1 MSTTTQDEDLD
12 DTMTI
17 TDGEGDDGTPNP
29 DGEDRGDIVAA
40 DKPLDPKAVQ
50 RLAAEADAE
59 DDGAA
64 EGKTGK
70 PMPSMI
76 PKARF
81 DEVNDTAKELRR
93 QNELL
98 MQALAGQGKLP
109 ASAAPAPAAEAEPVD
124 VDKLEADYVT
134 ALLDGNTEEALKLR
148 RTINAELRRQAT
160 DDAVEVQTKQTEAQ
174 AFAAEVQAIYADY
187 PELDNKGTKA
197 DAAAIA
203 EVVEWRDFLV
213 DRKGLPY
220 HTALRQAADRVA
232 AARGWDKADGD
243 EPKPTN
249 TRTEEQRRRNAQANL
264 DQPPIMDGGVGNRA
278 GRARQTNVAT
288 MTDAEFQALPE
299 AEKKRLRGD

>member
-1 MSTTTQDEDLD
+1 MPTMTQDDDLD
-12 DTMTI
+12 DTLTI
-17 TDGEGDDGTPNP
+17 TDGEGDEGEPNP
-29 DGEDRGDIVAA
+29 DGEDRGDVVAPEPAKAKAPTAEPDEDDA
-40 DKPLDPKAVQ
+40 DDDE
-50 RLAAEADAE
+50 AAEKP
-59 DDGAA
+59 
-64 EGKTGK
+64 GKR
-70 PMPSMI
+70 MPSMI

-109 ASAAPAPAAEAEPVD
+109 AAPAPAPAAAEPVD

-134 ALLDGNTEEALKLR
+134 ALLDGNTEDALKLR
-148 RTINAELRRQAT
+148 RTINAELRRQAA
-160 DDAVEVQTKQTEAQ
+160 DEAVEVQTKQSEAQ
-174 AFAAEVQAIYADY
+174 AFAAEVRSIYADY
-187 PELDNKGTKA
+187 PELNNKGDKA

-264 DQPPIMDGGVGNRA
+264 DQPPVMDGGVGNRA
-278 GRARQTNVAT
+278 GRARQTNVAA
-288 MTDAEFQALPE
+288 MTEEEFRALPE
-299 AEKKRLRGD
+299 AELKRLRGD